1 MSKRKNGFTLIEMLI
16 VLGII
21 GALSSAL
28 IFAYGRVV
36 KSGERAKLVE
46 LVSNARVA
54 LAELYR
60 NNDGWP
66 QGIYKAGQQN
76 GYYVMD
82 EAVAKIFGAKGLLN
96 VDYNNGSLRGK
107 DRCGIVDPWA
117 QDVIMKAD
125 SGMSGASLLEKSV
138 PSGGTVRDHRLYF
151 AIDQDGDGFVT
162 RQEGA
167 PVERGRATEIVWG
180 AGADGGLSDC
190 STAANTVQNY
200 NGRKVTNRDNVYSW
214 SRAQEDR
221 K

>member
-1 MSKRKNGFTLIEMLI
+1 MNKRRNGFTLIEMLV

-21 GALSSAL
+21 GVLAAAL
-28 IFAYGRVV
+28 IFAYGRIV
-36 KSGERAKLVE
+36 KSAERAKLVE
-46 LVSNARVA
+46 LVSNARGA
-54 LAELYR
+54 LEELHR

-66 QGIYKAGQQN
+66 QGIYKAAQQN

-82 EAVAKIFGAKGLLN
+82 EAVAKIFGANGLLA
-96 VDYNNGSLRGK
+96 VDYSNGALRGK

-117 QDVIMKAD
+117 QSVIIKVD
-125 SGMSGASLLEKSV
+125 SGASGASLLDKSV

-151 AIDQDGDGFVT
+151 AIDQDGDGFVSN
-162 RQEGA
+162 QEGA
-167 PVERGRATEIVWG
+167 PVERVRATAIVWG

-190 STAANTVQNY
+190 TTAANTAQKY
-200 NGRKVTNRDNVYSW
+200 NGRTVTNKDNVYSW